1 MGFDR
6 HPAQRLDEMPDQVP
20 GRMHACIELAALFV
34 DADAGHA
41 ELYRSVDKM
50 NDPVRFLH
58 YTQYLAFADPAGI
71 TRLTTALRVKQRGAQ
86 DHGEFVLLGRA
97 VEDFHIGLE
106 VITMEKEAKRHIPCP
121 Y

>member
-1 MGFDR
+1 
-6 HPAQRLDEMPDQVP
+6 
-20 GRMHACIELAALFV
+20 
-34 DADAGHA
+34 
-41 ELYRSVDKM
+41 M
-50 NDPVRFLH
+50 NDPLRLLH

-71 TRLTTALRVKQRGAQ
+71 TWLTAALRMKQCGAQ
-86 DHGEFVLLGRA
+86 YHGEFVLLGRA